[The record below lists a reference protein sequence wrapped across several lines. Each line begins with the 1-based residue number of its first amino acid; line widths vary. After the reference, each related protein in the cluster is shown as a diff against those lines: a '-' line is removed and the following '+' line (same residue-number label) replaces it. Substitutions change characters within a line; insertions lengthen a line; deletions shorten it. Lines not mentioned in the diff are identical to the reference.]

1 MAAFHCA
8 SPPERQSK
16 LVPLIA
22 AFTTYENF
30 YKIPE
35 EGKEGD
41 SSESE
46 DEVRGNGIHQLSVPL
61 RETMGCSALC
71 RLCYR

>member
-22 AFTTYENF
+22 AFTTYEAF

-35 EGKEGD
+35 KGKEED

-46 DEVRGNGIHQLSVPL
+46 DEVRGKWESIPL
-61 RETMGCSALC
+61 RKGGG
-71 RLCYR
+71 RV